1 MTAFIHATGIVT
13 RVRKISTQKGTP
25 MTVATLETGQ
35 NGGQRMF
42 FSLKAFDDHADK
54 LADIRDGSVLSVQ
67 GEFSESSY
75 EKDGQTR
82 WAKNIKVNAI
92 LAGFVPQTNAPE
104 LEGAR

>member
-1 MTAFIHATGIVT
+1 MSVLMLATGTVT
-13 RVRKISTQKGTP
+13 RVRQLTTQKGDP

-42 FSLKAFDDHADK
+42 FNVKAFGDQAAK
-54 LADIRDGSVLSVQ
+54 LADIRDGSALCVQ

-82 WAKNIKVNAI
+82 WGKNIKVNAI
-92 LAGFVPQTNAPE
+92 LAGFVPQVPAPE
-104 LEGAR
+104 EAR